1 MKFLAVT
8 LATIAV
14 VAAAPISPTAQ
25 AVLGACSTQCDMS
38 AFAYTNT
45 SDTRQQL
52 CSAEGRAKMDECARC
67 IDDTWS
73 FSTYEE
79 SARFEYK
86 AVLAACDLPDDD
98 DI

>member
-1 MKFLAVT
+1 
-8 LATIAV
+8 
-14 VAAAPISPTAQ
+14 
-25 AVLGACSTQCDMS
+25 MS

-86 AVLAACDLPDDD
+86 AVLAACDLPDVSVSVYRGVRQEGQELTLGQDD